1 MPGIDSNTGTT
12 YHAYHMENMFDRN
25 LQKILAVVW
34 GFGVCV
40 LAVGAVR
47 SSVKLQRRLRD
58 AVLVEGTEKIK
69 TTDKIET
76 PFLWGIFEPVIYLPH
91 RIDESERKYIIAHE
105 SFHRKRRDYI
115 VKPLFFIIAV
125 IHWFNP
131 FVWAAYFLFVRDM
144 EISCD
149 EAVIAAADKD
159 IRKEYAASILKYAA
173 RLNGYTLTPITFG
186 EPSLKSRIK
195 NVLHFRERSPVLS
208 VMMLPI
214 VVLLMTGL
222 TAKPSLEEQRE
233 WNLDSMV
240 HWESMPEGT
249 GNEILVPAE
258 SMMEFREAVI
268 ALIDELAAYIKN
280 R

>member
-1 MPGIDSNTGTT
+1 M
-12 YHAYHMENMFDRN
+12 
-25 LQKILAVVW
+25 
-34 GFGVCV
+34 
-40 LAVGAVR
+40 
-47 SSVKLQRRLRD
+47 
-58 AVLVEGTEKIK
+58 
-69 TTDKIET
+69 
-76 PFLWGIFEPVIYLPH
+76 
-91 RIDESERKYIIAHE
+91 
-105 SFHRKRRDYI
+105 
-115 VKPLFFIIAV
+115 